1 MVHTKT
7 YILQYFYHQYLV
19 LFTIVPRNSK
29 MGSIMTAIIFIVC
42 YACRKPSN
50 YETKA
55 SNLFRNKQTN
65 KKSEYTWY
73 DFWDGPNTFLA
84 DKITRAVTP
93 PWVWDRAIGLAHT
106 ACSTGSEFRIQNRVS
121 PPGG

>member
-1 MVHTKT
+1 M
-7 YILQYFYHQYLV
+7 LRLSQAQQL
-19 LFTIVPRNSK
+19 RNQS
-29 MGSIMTAIIFIVC
+29 F
-42 YACRKPSN
+42 KP
-50 YETKA
+50 
-55 SNLFRNKQTN
+55 FQKQTN
-65 KKSEYTWY
+65 KQKVRVH